1 MIDADIDEAKAAL
14 RVRAHAQRQQAA
26 KAAGGEAAAA
36 ATEHFFEGVPLAPDD
51 VVSAYWPIRDELD
64 CRPILA
70 RLMDRGQRVCLPV
83 VIGDEQPLQLRL
95 WEQDAPLYPSG
106 FGTLAPLETAPV
118 VEPAVIIVPL
128 LAFDAFGTRLGYG
141 KGHYDRTI
149 AVIGGRPRVI
159 GFAYAGQ
166 EMERLPRA
174 LHDVPLD
181 AVVTEQG
188 VVHFG
193 SGTAAS

>member
-1 MIDADIDEAKAAL
+1 MIDADIDEAKATL
-14 RVRAHAQRQQAA
+14 RVRAHAQRQSAA
-26 KAAGGEAAAA
+26 KAAGGEAAATA
-36 ATEHFFEGVPLAPDD
+36 AEHFFETVSLHAED
-51 VVSAYWPIRDELD
+51 VVAAYWPIRDELD

-70 RLMDRGQRVCLPV
+70 RMMDNGQRVCLPAV
-83 VIGDEQPLQLRL
+83 LGDDQLLELRL

-106 FGTLAPLETAPV
+106 FGTLAPIETAPV
-118 VEPAVIIVPL
+118 LDPNVIIVPL

-149 AVIGGRPRVI
+149 AAIGKRPRVI

-174 LHDVPLD
+174 EHDVPLD

-193 SGTAAS
+193 SGAGAT

>member
-1 MIDADIDEAKAAL
+1 MIDADIEEAKAAL
-14 RVRAHAQRQQAA
+14 RERAHAQRQSAA
-26 KAAGGEAAAA
+26 KAAGGEAAATA
-36 ATEHFFEGVPLAPDD
+36 VEHFFEGVALHPDD
-51 VVSAYWPIRDELD
+51 VVAAYWPIRDELD

-70 RLMDRGQRVCLPV
+70 RLMDNGQRVCLPAV
-83 VIGDEQPLQLRL
+83 LGDEQPLQLRL

-106 FGTLAPLETAPV
+106 FGTLAPIETAPV
-118 VEPAVIIVPL
+118 LAPNIIIVPL

-149 AVIGGRPRVI
+149 AAIGRRPRVI

-181 AVVTEQG
+181 MVVTEQG

-193 SGTAAS
+193 SGAAAS